1 MIIDYYGLI
10 DRVSNNSRAL
20 IYAPLLEKYAVL
32 SSINT
37 PLRLAHFVAQIAH
50 ESAHFIFTRELWGDT
65 PSQKRYEANKNLGN
79 FAPGD
84 GRRFLGR
91 GLIQITG
98 RFNTEEM
105 LKQLNKDLTDYKFLE
120 SYEGAMRSACVYWEK
135 HGLNELADKSGTD
148 VSFIT
153 RKINGGYNGLKER
166 KENFDKLMSY
176 LAENY
181 AND

>member
-10 DRVSNNSRAL
+10 DCVSNNSRAL

-32 SSINT
+32 SNINT

-50 ESAHFIFTRELWGDT
+50 ESTHFIFTRELWGDT

-120 SYEGAMRSACVYWEK
+120 SYEGAMQSACVYWEN

-176 LAENY
+176 LAENCT
-181 AND
+181 ND